1 MQASGLVYLSR
12 GGSSSTTEDWLKPGA
27 GSRAV
32 VLPSLRASP
41 RELFR
46 AKREDEREK
55 EDGNGDLGVSD
66 IDQAT
71 HKLRANRNLRI
82 KFGLEQGGEGDGSE
96 QSRRDTGLGA
106 LLSHSFDSETALSH
120 SLHRS
125 HPASTTMCRGEPHDS
140 TRLGC
145 EAFAFFLK
153 QKFTLQI
160 SPCTAMLVQLKS
172 PIEHDD
178 VCLEDRRRKIWR
190 ERL

>member
-1 MQASGLVYLSR
+1 MACR
-12 GGSSSTTEDWLKPGA
+12 
-27 GSRAV
+27 R
-32 VLPSLRASP
+32 LPSLRASP

-46 AKREDEREK
+46 AKLGSEGTSWAARGEPCEK
-55 EDGNGDLGVSD
+55 EHGNGELGVSD

-71 HKLRANRNLRI
+71 HKLRVNRNLRI
-82 KFGLEQGGEGDGSE
+82 KFGLEQGAEGEGSE
-96 QSRRDTGLGA
+96 HKA
-106 LLSHSFDSETALSH
+106 ELLSHSCDYTTALSH

-125 HPASTTMCRGEPHDS
+125 HPASMTVCRGEPHDS

-153 QKFTLQI
+153 QKFALQT